1 MTSQIKSTT
10 EEILRLAPQDRL
22 RHGVTEKSRIALRA
36 NLFAA
41 CVLALA
47 FLSFSA
53 IAIPASAQ
61 EPQNPQSSTPSA
73 SSQEPATATKPATEG
88 KSTEA
93 GKEPEADPN
102 EQFRHSDSVKAVA
115 RMTGLS
121 LDTAYW
127 LCMVLNFIVVFA
139 VLWFFLRKLLP
150 TAFRNRTEG
159 IQRRLEEARKTS
171 EDARRRLSEV
181 EARLSRLDAEIAQMR
196 NEAEASGKT
205 EEEHMMAA
213 AEEERRRIV
222 ESAEQEIASATAA
235 ARRELKAYTADLAV
249 SLAEKKI
256 RISDST
262 DEQMVRS
269 FAARLGKDGN

>member
-1 MTSQIKSTT
+1 M
-10 EEILRLAPQDRL
+10 LL
-22 RHGVTEKSRIALRA
+22 VT
-36 NLFAA
+36 
-41 CVLALA
+41 V
-47 FLSFSA
+47 LSF
-53 IAIPASAQ
+53 PAAVPAQ
-61 EPQNPQSSTPSA
+61 EQHPQSSAPAA
-73 SSQEPATATKPATEG
+73 SSRESTTAGKSAAASKPATEG
-88 KSTEA
+88 KSAEGDKEA
-93 GKEPEADPN
+93 EADPN
-102 EQFRHSDSVKAVA
+102 DQFRHSDSVKALA

-121 LDTAYW
+121 LDTASW
-127 LCMVLNFIVVFA
+127 LCVALNFIVVFA

-150 TAFRNRTEG
+150 TAFRNRTES

-181 EARLSRLDAEIAQMR
+181 EARLSRLDEEIAQMR
-196 NEAEASGKT
+196 SEAEASGKT

-256 RISDST
+256 RISDSA
-262 DEQMVRS
+262 DDQMVRN